1 MHVPVRYVKIPYT
14 GFRVGDIV
22 EVSFGLIAVP
32 TTSGMRCMKLV
43 LRGLS
48 LESTEF
54 TTVSDQN
61 TFYIHII
68 YYVPKAMS
76 LKRAMLITEGKKRKR
91 PESDEEKAKSK
102 VNFSHARC
110 YGEEEDLDKEIQEAD
125 GQMSKM
131 DLESGTAK
139 GM

>member
-1 MHVPVRYVKIPYT
+1 MVRYVKIPYT

-61 TFYIHII
+61 AFYKQII
-68 YYVPKAMS
+68 YYSPKAMT

-91 PESDEEKAKSK
+91 PEKDEEKAKGK
-102 VNFSHARC
+102 VNFSRARC
-110 YGEEEDLDKEIQEAD
+110 YGEEEDLEKEVEEAD
-125 GQMSKM
+125 GRLGRMEI
-131 DLESGTAK
+131 ESIADNK
-139 GM
+139 L